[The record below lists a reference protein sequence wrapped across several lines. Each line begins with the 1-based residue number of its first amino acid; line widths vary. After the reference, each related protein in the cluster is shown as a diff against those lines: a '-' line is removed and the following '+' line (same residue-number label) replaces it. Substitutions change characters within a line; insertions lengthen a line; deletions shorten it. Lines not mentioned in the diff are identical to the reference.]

1 MAPAAKSTAS
11 EGRSPISSSSNS
23 KSAAMVVMHVAPLAG
38 SIVDGR
44 LGQITAQWSELHNSS
59 GFNPAWALPFCKDSP
74 DSTLESRIQC
84 PPLQGQA
91 IHAWH
96 PNSHQGVSVPMPN
109 NAGSGHRRLTG
120 SRSQESTRIESEAA
134 TGHPPLLGRG
144 RSCGSFAARLGIRLP
159 RPPRSETKLF
169 RISSCG
175 SGIPLL
181 RPIGSLEPLLCYA
194 GGVIGAPI
202 CSVRSGGP
210 GPAIARTRSGLLG
223 RWAAAMVV
231 LREAREWTPT
241 AIELHD
247 GAWGPFICPSR

>member
-1 MAPAAKSTAS
+1 MQVAVLDFPLEHARFDLRTQ
-11 EGRSPISSSSNS
+11 NS
-23 KSAAMVVMHVAPLAG
+23 KP
-38 SIVDGR
+38 
-44 LGQITAQWSELHNSS
+44 
-59 GFNPAWALPFCKDSP
+59 PF
-74 DSTLESRIQC
+74 
-84 PPLQGQA
+84 
-91 IHAWH
+91 
-96 PNSHQGVSVPMPN
+96 
-109 NAGSGHRRLTG
+109 AGSGNPCMAPQSAPRGARSNAQQRRFRPQTPDR
-120 SRSQESTRIESEAA
+120 SRPQKSTRIRIRSSKCY
-134 TGHPPLLGRG
+134 PPLLGQG
-144 RSCGSFAARLGIRLP
+144 RSCGSFAARLGIRVP

-169 RISSCG
+169 RTSSCG

-181 RPIGSLEPLLCYA
+181 RPIGSLEPLLCCA
-194 GGVIGAPI
+194 EGVIGAPV